1 MAASFPM
8 DAGHLLRD
16 FLPPPPKL
24 GYRVQA
30 VCSRRGTRLDLV
42 STPTQVFVFPE
53 PSKQLYSLERLS
65 FSQQMLTDKAFL
77 QQLLTALA
85 RAWFALRD
93 GLRAGGYLRDSIL
106 HIRPYRP
113 HHAIEE
119 DDFSV
124 SVSDDFLNIFFQ
136 DRGAVEEV
144 YCERKETRGN
154 GVLRPDSDTSCNEAW
169 LPTHT
174 KKAFFRLLANLNGR
188 RLLLD
193 EPLEGD
199 WVAMGDFVI
208 LPSSSSAAAVS
219 KTFASN
225 VLGIGRTPLGKGHL
239 SPPIPEDRR
248 HVVSAT
254 SSSSSAAR
262 SKRAAR
268 PPPSS
273 EEGYYDSFDE
283 WRQEMPGQPLAEDTW
298 VQKGEVRRPPPP
310 PAAPARRTWQLRS
323 RS

>member
-1 MAASFPM
+1 M

-16 FLPPPPKL
+16 FLPPPPKV

-30 VCSRRGTRLDLV
+30 VCARRGTRLDLV
-42 STPTQVFVFPE
+42 STPTQIFVFPE
-53 PSKQLYSLERLS
+53 PSRQLYSLERLS
-65 FSQQMLTDKAFL
+65 FSQQMLTEETFL
-77 QQLLTALA
+77 AELLTALA
-85 RAWFALRD
+85 RGWFALRD
-93 GLRAGGYLRDSIL
+93 RLRVRGSNLHDSNL

-113 HHAIEE
+113 HNSREE
-119 DDFSV
+119 DDFNV
-124 SVSDDFLNIFFQ
+124 SVNYDFLNIFFR

-144 YCERKETRGN
+144 YCQRKETRGN
-154 GVLRPDSDTSCNEAW
+154 GVLRPDSVTSCNTAW
-169 LPTHT
+169 LTSHT

-188 RLLLD
+188 RLLLEEAQYE

-199 WVAMGDFVI
+199 WIALGDFVI

-219 KTFASN
+219 RTFASN

-248 HVVSAT
+248 HAA
-254 SSSSSAAR
+254 SAAR

-283 WRQEMPGQPLAEDTW
+283 LRREMPGQPLAEDTW
-298 VQKGEVRRPPPP
+298 VQNGEVRRPRPP
-310 PAAPARRTWQLRS
+310 PAAPARRTWQLRR
-323 RS
+323 RSS